1 MIQYCSL
8 ILKWFPLFLS
18 PMIFIICP
26 GLLSF
31 RSMLILINITT
42 DAHYSTLSPVPK
54 WRLFL
59 YTLHTLRLVHL
70 SQISV
75 QNLAI
80 WHLNRYSLPPWKSC
94 HWCYLSR
101 FCSDGSFCPAFKLV
115 CIPVYKYL
123 MCLIINYSIHLFHPY
138 HLTFVIEILTSA
150 RWPARQGVK
159 IGK

>member
-42 DAHYSTLSPVPK
+42 DTHYSTLSPVPK

-75 QNLAI
+75 QTGKECFWKLQTSLRKNIWVWEQFGIWTGIAYLHEKVAI
-80 WHLNRYSLPPWKSC
+80 GAISPDSVVMDLSVQPLNWFVYQCLSI
-94 HWCYLSR
+94 WCVL
-101 FCSDGSFCPAFKLV
+101 
-115 CIPVYKYL
+115 
-123 MCLIINYSIHLFHPY
+123 
-138 HLTFVIEILTSA
+138 
-150 RWPARQGVK
+150 
-159 IGK
+159 